1 MSPQTLVF
9 VGLGTVLAL
18 NHVLVRTELA
28 RRFRL
33 LFWAVAITDTVLAV
47 GVALFGVPGFSQG
60 MVRLL
65 VVLVLLMHLAQNLQ
79 HRLRWAAEDREAA
92 LNAEYEAYRKATA
105 DAEARAPA
113 ADAQGE

>member
-1 MSPQTLVF
+1 VDARTTVF
-9 VGLGTVLAL
+9 LGLGTILAL

-28 RRFRL
+28 RRFRV
-33 LFWAVAITDTVLAV
+33 LFWTVAVTDTVLAV
-47 GVALFGVPGFSQG
+47 GVALFGVPGFPQG

-92 LNAEYEAYRKATA
+92 LDAEYEAYRKATA
-105 DAEARAPA
+105 EAEAPAP